1 MIVSLDRVI
10 AYALIPSAA
19 VLLGGLVAIIR
30 APGTRLRSAVQHLA
44 AGLVFA
50 AIGVELLPD
59 IVHEG
64 RPVAVVGG
72 FGIGLALMLAIRSW
86 AERGGQQGVSG
97 AKSPAGLLATLGI
110 DLLVDGLLI
119 GIGFAA
125 GAKQGLLLT
134 VALATEALFLGV
146 SGSVAQTKAGVPRA
160 RILAVTAGF
169 AILLLAGAA
178 AGAAML
184 GGLSGSSREL
194 MLSFGAAALL
204 YLVTEELLVEAH
216 EEPETAALTGAF
228 FVGFVLLL
236 IVEMI
241 ATGRPLSETK

>member
-1 MIVSLDRVI
+1 MKISLVAI
-10 AYALIPSAA
+10 FGYALIPASA
-19 VLLGGLVAIIR
+19 VLLGGIVAILR
-30 APGTRLRSAVQHLA
+30 SPGARLRSAAQHFA

-64 RPVAVVGG
+64 RPVAVLMG
-72 FGIGLALMLAIRSW
+72 FSVGLAVMLGIRRWTES
-86 AERGGQQGVSG
+86 GGQKGVTG
-97 AKSPAGLLATLGI
+97 AKGPSGLLATLGI
-110 DLLVDGLLI
+110 DLLIDGLLI

-134 VALATEALFLGV
+134 TALATEALFLGV
-146 SGSVAQTKAGVPRA
+146 SGALVQMRAGVPHI
-160 RILAVTAGF
+160 RIIGITTGF
-169 AILLLAGAA
+169 ATILIGGAVAGAA
-178 AGAAML
+178 LL
-184 GGLSGSSREL
+184 GGLSGGSREF

-228 FVGFVLLL
+228 FLGFVLLL
-236 IVEMI
+236 IVEMV
-241 ATGRPLSETK
+241 AAGRG

>member
-1 MIVSLDRVI
+1 MTVSLARVS
-10 AYALIPSAA
+10 AYALIPATA
-19 VLLGGLVAIIR
+19 VMLGGIAAIIR
-30 APGTRLRSAVQHLA
+30 VPGARLRSAVQHFA

-64 RPVAVVGG
+64 RPVAVLGG
-72 FGIGLALMLAIRSW
+72 FGIGLALMLGIRSW
-86 AERGGQQGVSG
+86 AERGGQKGVSG
-97 AKSPAGLLATLGI
+97 ARQPSGLLATLGV
-110 DLLVDGLLI
+110 DLIIDGLLI

-125 GAKQGLLLT
+125 GAKEGLLLT
-134 VALATEALFLGV
+134 VALATEGLFLGL
-146 SGSVAQTKAGVPRA
+146 SGSVAQSKVGVPRP
-160 RILAVTAGF
+160 RIILVTAGL
-169 AILLLAGAA
+169 ATLLLGGAA
-178 AGAAML
+178 AGAALL
-184 GGLSGSSREL
+184 GGLSGWGREL
-194 MLSFGAAALL
+194 MLSFGASALL

-241 ATGRPLSETK
+241 ATGRPLTQGK

>member
-1 MIVSLDRVI
+1 MTPSIASIVG
-10 AYALIPSAA
+10 YALIPAAA
-19 VLLGGLVAIIR
+19 VLLGGMVAIVR
-30 APGTRLRSAVQHLA
+30 APGGRLRSAVQHFA

-72 FGIGLALMLAIRSW
+72 FAIGLTVMFAIRSW
-86 AERGGQQGVSG
+86 AERSGEKGVSG
-97 AKSPAGLLATLGI
+97 AKQPAGLLATLGV

-119 GIGFAA
+119 GVGFAA
-125 GAKQGLLLT
+125 GAKEGLLLT
-134 VALATEALFLGV
+134 VALATEGLFLGLA
-146 SGSVAQTKAGVPRA
+146 GSVAQSKAGVSRR
-160 RILAVTAGF
+160 RIVLVTAGL
-169 AILLLAGAA
+169 ASLLVVGATAGAA
-178 AGAAML
+178 LL
-184 GGLSGSSREL
+184 GGLSGAAREVV
-194 MLSFGAAALL
+194 LSFGASALL

-236 IVEMI
+236 VVETI
-241 ATGRPLSETK
+241 ATGRPVTQGK